1 MPRAFQGP
9 WRRKWQPT
17 PVFLPGKS
25 QGQRSLEDYSLWGH
39 KKSDTTEQLMLPRI
53 RHNHGLTHQD
63 VSFCDFI
70 RTGIKEKTMK
80 VSKRKA
86 TKTLTK

>member
-1 MPRAFQGP
+1 
-9 WRRKWQPT
+9 
-17 PVFLPGKS
+17 
-25 QGQRSLEDYSLWGH
+25 
-39 KKSDTTEQLMLPRI
+39 MLPRI
-53 RHNHGLTHQD
+53 RHDHGLIHQD

>member
-9 WRRKWQPT
+9 WKRKWQPT

-25 QGQRSLEDYSLWGH
+25 QGQRNLAGYSPWGH
-39 KKSDTTEQLMLPRI
+39 KKSDTTERLMLSRI
-53 RHNHGLTHQD
+53 RHDHGLTHQD

-70 RTGIKEKTMK
+70 KTGIKEETMK

-86 TKTLTK
+86 KRH